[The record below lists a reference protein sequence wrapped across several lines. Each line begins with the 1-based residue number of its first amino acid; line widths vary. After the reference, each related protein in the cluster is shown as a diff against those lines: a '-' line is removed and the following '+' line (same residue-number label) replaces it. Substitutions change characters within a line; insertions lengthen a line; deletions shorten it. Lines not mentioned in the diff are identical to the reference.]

1 MKQVDIIRPCGIN
14 AIIGPIGTLKRIL
27 KNREY
32 FKKRGYN
39 PSLIVNESIVL
50 QRPVKLSDSKATPQS
65 KGKLSAKGKLYNKLS
80 LWGKHIYPLACWL
93 MKNKYKATKRL
104 TDFYISQNR
113 NPDVVEFHSD
123 MECYQY
129 LKGRKEQTAKTVM
142 FLHSDGIP
150 FAMYLVYFPCLKN
163 SRFYKSVWRKIE
175 WTVEH
180 VDKIVF
186 IAQKGQDNFLKTFPN
201 VDPAKTTVML
211 NGIDDLTVEQKQ
223 EVEEI
228 RNKKYDF
235 KYRLCCTGTINTRKG
250 HLYIIEALHHIN
262 KENLANIH
270 VDFLG
275 EGPQRVVLEELV
287 KQYGLEN
294 HIEFYGSVP
303 NVEVYRHLAANNIY
317 ILMSQNEGLPI
328 SIIEAM
334 RAGLPVIS
342 TKIAGI
348 PEIVKDG
355 YNGLLLNPSTEELV
369 SVLER
374 IDDYDWNE
382 MGLKSRE
389 RFQNELTFDRMMKD
403 FCDMFDSLNK

>member
-1 MKQVDIIRPCGIN
+1 M
-14 AIIGPIGTLKRIL
+14 
-27 KNREY
+27 
-32 FKKRGYN
+32 
-39 PSLIVNESIVL
+39 
-50 QRPVKLSDSKATPQS
+50 
-65 KGKLSAKGKLYNKLS
+65 S
-80 LWGKHIYPLACWL
+80 LWGKHVYPLACWL
-93 MKNKYKATKRL
+93 MNNYYKVTERL
-104 TDFYISQNR
+104 NNFYISQNR
-113 NPDVVEFHSD
+113 TPDIVEFHSEMD
-123 MECYQY
+123 CYYY
-129 LKGRKEQTAKTVM
+129 LKSRKEHTAKTVV

-150 FAMYLVYFPCLKN
+150 FAMNLVYYPCLIN
-163 SRFYKSVWRKIE
+163 SRYYRNVWKKIE
-175 WTVEH
+175 WTFEQ

-186 IAQKGQDNFLKTFPN
+186 IAQRGQDNFLKLFPN
-201 VDPAKTTVML
+201 IDPAKTFVML
-211 NGIDDLTVEQKQ
+211 NGIDDLTADQKK

-228 RNKKYDF
+228 RNREYEF

-250 HLYIIEALHHIN
+250 HLYIIEALHRIS
-262 KENLANIH
+262 KEKLKNIH

-275 EGPQRVVLEELV
+275 EGPQRAVLEELV

-294 HIEFYGSVP
+294 HIKFYGSVP

-348 PEIVKDG
+348 PEIVKDS

-369 SVLER
+369 PIIEH
-374 IDDYDWNE
+374 IEDYNWKE
-382 MGLKSRE
+382 MGVKSRD

-403 FCDMFDSLNK
+403 FCNMFDSL

>member
-1 MKQVDIIRPCGIN
+1 MKKVDIIRPCSIN

-27 KNREY
+27 KNRDY
-32 FKKRGYN
+32 FVGRGYEA
-39 PSLIVNESIVL
+39 SLFVDESIRL
-50 QRPVKLSDSKATPQS
+50 QRPAELSDAKVATVT
-65 KGKLSAKGKLYNKLS
+65 KGKPSLKGRIYNQLS

-113 NPDVVEFHSD
+113 TPDIVEFHSD

-129 LKGRKEQTAKTVM
+129 LKHRKEHTAKTVM

-163 SRFYKSVWRKIE
+163 SRFYKNVWKKIE

-201 VDPAKTTVML
+201 VDPAKTTVFL
-211 NGIDDLTVEQKQ
+211 NGIDDLTEEQKK

-228 RNKKYDF
+228 RSRDYKY

-250 HLYIIEALHHIN
+250 HLYIIEALHRLS
-262 KENLANIH
+262 KEKLAEIH

-275 EGPQRVVLEELV
+275 EGPQRMELEELV

-294 HIEFYGSVP
+294 HVKFYGSVP
-303 NVEVYRHLAANNIY
+303 NVEVYRHLAEQNIY

-355 YNGLLLNPSTEELV
+355 YNGILLNPSTEELIP
-369 SVLER
+369 VLENFGK
-374 IDDYDWNE
+374 YDWKE
-382 MGLKSRE
+382 MGKMSRV
-389 RFQNELTFDRMMKD
+389 RFEKELTFERMMKD
-403 FCDMFDSLNK
+403 FCDMFDSLQ